1 MRGML
6 THRFSA
12 ASDDDLA
19 VWHSFHL
26 EFAAAPALC
35 ELCLT
40 SYREN
45 DDQAGADLG
54 FFAYT
59 YTDLDGTPHE
69 VQIDWAG
76 RVSAVAHDRMTRVDW
91 YLRTIA
97 TDAAGLLNV
106 FFWDRVW

>member
-35 ELCLT
+35 ELSLT

-45 DDQAGADLG
+45 DDKAGADLG

-59 YTDLDGTPHE
+59 YRPRRHATRGADRL
-69 VQIDWAG
+69 G
-76 RVSAVAHDRMTRVDW
+76 RE
-91 YLRTIA
+91 
-97 TDAAGLLNV
+97 GLG
-106 FFWDRVW
+106 RSS